1 MTTMDTQLT
10 SRVSSRKQAY
20 SFIVKKTNKLKTSDY
35 YRLDKKGNDDNYIS
49 LSDLEGL
56 KNGTSDPPPEL
67 VVSLKY
73 ILQGTT
79 NETEIDKYLVQ
90 PFKEQEPYQSSIKN
104 DQ

>member
-1 MTTMDTQLT
+1 MTN
-10 SRVSSRKQAY
+10 RVSSRKQAY
-20 SFIVKKTNKLKTSDY
+20 LFIVKKIKKLKTSDY
-35 YRLDKKGNDDNYIS
+35 YRLDKTGNSLNYIS

-73 ILQGTT
+73 LLKGTT
-79 NETEIDKYLVQ
+79 NEAEIDKYLVQ
-90 PFKEQEPYQSSIKN
+90 PFKEQEPDQSSIKN